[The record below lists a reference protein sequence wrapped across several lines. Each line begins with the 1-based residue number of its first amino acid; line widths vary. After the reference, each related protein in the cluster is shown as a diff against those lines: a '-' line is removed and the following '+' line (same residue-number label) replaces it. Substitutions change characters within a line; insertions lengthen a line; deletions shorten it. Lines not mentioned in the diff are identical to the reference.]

1 METFSALL
9 VICAGNS
16 LVHGE
21 FPAQRPV
28 TWGFNVFFDLRLN
41 KQSSK
46 QSWGWWFEMPSSSLW
61 RHCNGIGDL
70 DYLNVTD
77 CERSYII
84 LTGMLL
90 HFHHLC
96 TPVAWLI
103 RTQNALGYT
112 EIVTNLND
120 KHFRDKTVLFWGELF
135 QYRACWWPGSLGDQN
150 ISSYGEGFLLAVEI
164 SGKCF
169 VQMIL
174 APVSDSNSCTLLAI
188 LHGVNKSRNH
198 IRSFCLTFCI
208 REIGQ
213 PLDYVNGTLITWLEW
228 HIALNKC
235 TRSCWTE

>member
-28 TWGFNVFFDLRLN
+28 TWCFNVFFDLRLN

-46 QSWGWWFEMPSSSLW
+46 QSWGWQFEMP
-61 RHCNGIGDL
+61 HK
-70 DYLNVTD
+70 
-77 CERSYII
+77 
-84 LTGMLL
+84 
-90 HFHHLC
+90 
-96 TPVAWLI
+96 
-103 RTQNALGYT
+103 NALGYT

-235 TRSCWTE
+235 TRSCWTV